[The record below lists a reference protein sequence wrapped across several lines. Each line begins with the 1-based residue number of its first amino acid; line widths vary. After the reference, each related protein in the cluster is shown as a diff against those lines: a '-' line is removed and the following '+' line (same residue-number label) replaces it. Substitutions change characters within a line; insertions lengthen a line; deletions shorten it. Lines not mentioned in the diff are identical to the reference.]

1 MTPRQTSPLQV
12 MRSSFLREFSSIERM
27 HWLMDQ
33 NHRNHFPIAAE
44 IRGHTTVT
52 MWRNALNELQRR
64 HPLLNAFIGIE
75 ENARPVFY
83 QAAECEI
90 PLVVRKRAS
99 PLQWQ
104 AEFEKEIS
112 TPFDTSKSPLM
123 RAQLLLGDD
132 RCEVILTTHHSI
144 ADGMAIL
151 YVVRDLLQAVSGEK
165 LAPLPAPPSQDEL
178 LSPILRTL
186 PSRTSEDEADAVPVS
201 RPTAFRCKDGAR
213 PRVTGLRLSPEQT
226 SLLVN
231 SARREQTSVHAAI
244 SAALVLTGRES
255 LPTWKEN
262 GVRVLSPISLHK
274 ALNVESDCVL
284 ALTAGIVSFAPSSAS
299 NFWDLARW
307 AKQALLPFQ
316 TMEGV
321 RRMSGVLEKK
331 IPTHATVETA
341 AQAMA
346 QGMGYELVVTNVQ
359 QFPFENT
366 FGELTLEGLWGPS
379 ALNGFEGEQ
388 AVGIATVNGSL
399 HMVHTSYT
407 PVATFLDRGVD
418 LLMNACAEAS
428 ARPQ

>member
-1 MTPRQTSPLQV
+1 
-12 MRSSFLREFSSIERM
+12 
-27 HWLMDQ
+27 
-33 NHRNHFPIAAE
+33 
-44 IRGHTTVT
+44 
-52 MWRNALNELQRR
+52 
-64 HPLLNAFIGIE
+64 
-75 ENARPVFY
+75 
-83 QAAECEI
+83 
-90 PLVVRKRAS
+90 
-99 PLQWQ
+99 
-104 AEFEKEIS
+104 
-112 TPFDTSKSPLM
+112 
-123 RAQLLLGDD
+123 
-132 RCEVILTTHHSI
+132 
-144 ADGMAIL
+144 MAIL

-331 IPTHATVETA
+331 IPSHATVETA